1 MNQTKDTMTDF
12 RQDKAIYLQMADRIC
27 DGILSGE
34 YRPGDRIPSV
44 RELAVFLGVNANT
57 VVKSYERLSRQGII
71 QTRRGMGYYVTEDAM
86 AKILDD
92 HRTRFLEE
100 TLPEVF
106 RQMQLLGIPAET
118 LTEKREEWLR
128 SLRTD

>member
-57 VVKSYERLSRQGII
+57 VVKSYELLSRQGII

-92 HRTRFLEE
+92 RRTRFLEE

-106 RQMQLLGIPAET
+106 RQMQLLGIQAET